1 MPLRILLVDGHAES
15 RYALSKLLA
24 FAGHDVAAATA
35 AAVLRESAPVPGGGV
50 AAAFDLLICDIDLPN
65 LAGLA
70 LMRHA
75 QAAWGAPG
83 IALTTDDEEPADPIW
98 RAAGYVVRLRKPLR
112 FREVE
117 SAIRRALAQR
127 PRRQAPTT
135 RPAGGAA

>member
-1 MPLRILLVDGHAES
+1 MPLRILLVDDHAES

-24 FAGHDVAAATA
+24 FAGHDVVSVATA
-35 AAVLRESAPVPGGGV
+35 AAALRALAPPPG
-50 AAAFDLLICDIDLPN
+50 AAAVTYDLLICDIELPN
-65 LAGLA
+65 LAALGL
-70 LMRHA
+70 MCHA

-117 SAIRRALAQR
+117 AAIRRALAEHPR
-127 PRRQAPTT
+127 PKAPTT